1 MNTIDTFF
9 LIPPINSKP
18 YWDKR
23 IELFQNTSSV
33 KVKEREAFFLEFF
46 ISGHLDN
53 KSKIARKLRVPY
65 TDIDFNNPNA
75 QIIIDIAKRYKFHDH
90 SELKRVS
97 EGFFHYYKQAH
108 LLNDFWIK
116 NYTELAKTIDNRY
129 IMLCV
134 FTFLT
139 LCYPASYNSYF
150 EKKTST
156 KFVLYDVQV
165 KGLGFSSIS
174 SLVEFSVAFC
184 KPGTVVPFAWNP
196 HKMDNTKLFW
206 NLNENKSLAE
216 EFPEVLANFL
226 SSGYSM
232 RHESYT
238 LFKKLD
244 AASFPVSFAWKR
256 PQTNVAKEDKERIQE
271 IITKLQAEHSSNT
284 GLPNEPVASSENN
297 TVPISKSNDSNAIE
311 LQIRNMVDKICHVFE
326 PIVSQLKGD
335 VNSTIKQPA
344 LLKQIYD
351 LQNSLH
357 ETSNAELSSLENIL
371 ENLEALLT
379 NLNNYYTKNT
389 TTDTTGTIVSQQEQI
404 FHAALNASVSQNKEH
419 EPTKGPMPAVA
430 STLNFKLLQEQY
442 NNQSVLLS
450 NTLKKN
456 KELQLELE
464 QKISPDALRIVLAKY
479 FKPESLDKLI
489 HHLSR
494 Q

>member
-1 MNTIDTFF
+1 MRRFSWN
-9 LIPPINSKP
+9 
-18 YWDKR
+18 
-23 IELFQNTSSV
+23 
-33 KVKEREAFFLEFF
+33 F

-53 KSKIARKLRVPY
+53 ISKIARKLRVPY
-65 TDIDFNNPNA
+65 TDLAFNNPNA

-90 SELKRVS
+90 FELKRVS
-97 EGFFHYYKQAH
+97 EGFFHYYNQAH
-108 LLNDFWIK
+108 RLNDFWLN
-116 NYTELAKTIDNRY
+116 NYTDLTKEIDDRY

-134 FTFLT
+134 FTFLA

-165 KGLGFSSIS
+165 KGLGFSSVS
-174 SLVEFSVAFC
+174 SLIECSVAFC

-196 HKMDNTKLFW
+196 HKMDDTDLFW
-206 NLNENKSLAE
+206 NLNENKSLVE

-232 RHESYT
+232 RHESSS

-271 IITKLQAEHSSNT
+271 IITKFQAEYNNSISP
-284 GLPNEPVASSENN
+284 PNEPVTSPGNS
-297 TVPISKSNDSNAIE
+297 TVPISESNDYNAIEAEHNNSISPPNESVMSSGHSTIPSSEPNDYNAIE
-311 LQIRNMVDKICHVFE
+311 LQIKNLVTKMCLAFE
-326 PIVSQLKGD
+326 PIVNQMQGD
-335 VNSTIKQPA
+335 ANSTIKQPA

-357 ETSNAELSSLENIL
+357 ETSNAELSSLGNIL
-371 ENLEALLT
+371 ENLDALLS
-379 NLNNYYTKNT
+379 NLNHYYTKNT
-389 TTDTTGTIVSQQEQI
+389 TTDTTGTIASQQEKI
-404 FHAALNASVSQNKEH
+404 FHAALKASVSQPNEN
-419 EPTKGPMPAVA
+419 EPTTGPIPTVA
-430 STLNFKLLQEQY
+430 LTSNFKLLQEQY
-442 NNQSVLLS
+442 NNQGVLLS

-489 HHLSR
+489 QHLTR
-494 Q
+494 H

>member
-1 MNTIDTFF
+1 MNSMDTFF
-9 LIPPINSKP
+9 LIPSINSKA

-23 IELFQNTSSV
+23 IELFQNASSI
-33 KVKEREAFFLEFF
+33 KIKEREAFFLEFF
-46 ISGHLDN
+46 ISGNLDN
-53 KSKIARKLRVPY
+53 ISKIARKLRVPY
-65 TDIDFNNPNA
+65 TDLVFNNPNA

-90 SELKRVS
+90 FELKRVS

-116 NYTELAKTIDNRY
+116 NYTDLTKEIDDCY

-134 FTFLT
+134 FTFLA

-156 KFVLYDVQV
+156 KFVLYDIQV
-165 KGLGFSSIS
+165 KGLGFSSVS
-174 SLVEFSVAFC
+174 SLVECSVAFC

-196 HKMDNTKLFW
+196 HRMDNTELFW
-206 NLNENKSLAE
+206 NLNENEGLAE

-232 RHESYT
+232 RHESYS

-244 AASFPVSFAWKR
+244 SPIFPVSFAWKR

-271 IITKLQAEHSSNT
+271 IITKLQVEQSNSIN
-284 GLPNEPVASSENN
+284 LPNDPVTSSGNSTTSISEP
-297 TVPISKSNDSNAIE
+297 NDYIALE
-311 LQIRNMVDKICHVFE
+311 LQIKNLVSKICHVFE
-326 PIVSQLKGD
+326 SIVSQLRCD
-335 VNSTIKQPA
+335 TNSTIKQSA

-357 ETSNAELSSLENIL
+357 ETSNVELSSLENIL

-379 NLNNYYTKNT
+379 NLNHYYTKNT
-389 TTDTTGTIVSQQEQI
+389 TTNATGTIASQQEQI
-404 FHAALNASVSQNKEH
+404 FHAALKASASQPKEN
-419 EPTKGPMPAVA
+419 EPTTGPIPTVA
-430 STLNFKLLQEQY
+430 STPNFKLLQEQY
-442 NNQSVLLS
+442 NRQGVLLS

-456 KELQLELE
+456 KELQLEIG
-464 QKISPDALRIVLAKY
+464 QMISPEALRAVLAKY

-489 HHLSR
+489 HHLTR
-494 Q
+494 H